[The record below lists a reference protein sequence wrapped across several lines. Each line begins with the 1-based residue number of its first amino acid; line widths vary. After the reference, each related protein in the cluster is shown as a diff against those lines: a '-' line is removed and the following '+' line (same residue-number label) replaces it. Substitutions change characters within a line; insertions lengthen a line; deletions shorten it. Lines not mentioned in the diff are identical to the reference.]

1 MNSTIRYDK
10 PSMTNMPRE
19 VGLRIFNEI
28 LNSPVP
34 DRKKMMDEADMLEKQ
49 MKAEREKRKNDAK

>member
-1 MNSTIRYDK
+1 
-10 PSMTNMPRE
+10 MPRE